1 MQGCVRPLT
10 DACRSAWRGGWAAAV
25 ILAMMGWIGGHVC
38 GAEPGTENGMALPWP
53 DRPLTLL
60 DCLNL
65 AEAGNGTVA
74 AARKELEAAEGIVI
88 QTRAVIFPTVRL
100 GGEFSAVD
108 ESALEVAETPFG
120 RFNFGQTETWEVGV
134 RLVQSIYEGGRLA
147 AAVRSAR
154 HTREAAIQR
163 FQTVVLDTLL
173 EVRVAYYDA
182 LLAQEQIVVQEASV
196 TLLERELLDNQRRF
210 DAGSVPRFNVL
221 RAEVELASARP
232 RLIRARNAWRNAR
245 THLAHLLGHRVP
257 DDITGDVPLRL
268 ADRLEAPPFEVD
280 LGQALALAQSRRTEL
295 KALRAT
301 EELRRQGVVV
311 ARSGHRPSLQAF
323 AGYGVRRSQFGER
336 LDSERHGWNVG
347 VQAQWNLFDGRLTR
361 GRVIEAAARLDQ
373 AGIDLEN
380 ADRQISV
387 EVRTAHAN
395 FSEAGE
401 VLASQER
408 VVEQA
413 TEALRLATARA
424 EAGSGTQLDVLSAQT
439 ALTEARTTQ
448 NLGRRDYLVAWARLL
463 RAAGLDHELERRD
476 LR

>member
-1 MQGCVRPLT
+1 ML
-10 DACRSAWRGGWAAAV
+10 AAV
-25 ILAMMGWIGGHVC
+25 CWIGIAARGEDPAALGHGV
-38 GAEPGTENGMALPWP
+38 LPWP
-53 DRPLTLL
+53 DRPLTLM

-74 AARKELEAAEGIVI
+74 AAKKDLEAAEGIVI
-88 QTRAVIFPTVRL
+88 QTRAVVFPTVRL

-120 RFNFGQTETWEVGV
+120 RFNFGQTETWDVGV
-134 RLVQSIYEGGRLA
+134 RLVQSIYEGGRLT

-154 HTREAAIQR
+154 HIREAAIQR

-173 EVRVAYYDA
+173 EVQVAYFDA

-221 RAEVELASARP
+221 RAEVELANARP

-245 THLAHLLGHRVP
+245 TRLAELLGHRVP
-257 DDITGDVPLRL
+257 DALTGEVPLAL
-268 ADRLEAPPFEVD
+268 ADRLEAPPFQME
-280 LGQALALAQSRRTEL
+280 LGEALALAQSRRTEL

-301 EELRRQGVVV
+301 EEVRRQGVVT
-311 ARSGHRPSLQAF
+311 ARAGHRPSLQAF
-323 AGYGVRRSQFGER
+323 AGYGVRRSQFGDR
-336 LDSERHGWNVG
+336 LDSELHGWNVG

-380 ADRQISV
+380 TDRRISV
-387 EVRTAHAN
+387 EVRTAHSN
-395 FSEAGE
+395 FLEARE
-401 VLASQER
+401 VLDSQER
-408 VVEQA
+408 VVERA
-413 TEALRLATARA
+413 NEALRLATARA

-448 NLGRRDYLVAWARLL
+448 NLGRRDYLVALARLR
-463 RAAGLDHELERRD
+463 RAAGLDHEVAHAAPR
-476 LR
+476 